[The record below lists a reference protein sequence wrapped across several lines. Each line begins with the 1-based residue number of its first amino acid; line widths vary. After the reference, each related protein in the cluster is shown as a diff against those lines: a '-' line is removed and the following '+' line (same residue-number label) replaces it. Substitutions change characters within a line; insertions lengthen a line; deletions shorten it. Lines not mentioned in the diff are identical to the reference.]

1 MLFRHID
8 QAWLTSECC
17 SRAQPSLHQKQAARC
32 WAWHIVNQHIDP
44 CPAPAYLEFENHYHV
59 TKQDDTPTPTPENCD
74 NAVKDG
80 TNITKQQLKDEVA
93 QRKKLEADLKNR
105 EAELHQ
111 KEKQL
116 LDVRRR
122 WKQAATE
129 LDKTK
134 SSQQR
139 GLHQK
144 TDTEVKDEVTQLRW
158 NIRNLAFGYF
168 GGEPK
173 IGVRPEDLTTKIW
186 ESLLSYL
193 DNRLDV
199 DFCLRSGTIRPFVIQ
214 ALIWDVIYTQVFHE
228 ALWAGLV
235 SYDLI
240 RLIRRIVPAKPQDDS
255 FNAEAWRKF
264 CLWKA
269 ETASMIVNSSESP
282 GKSESDRR
290 YLDSQ
295 LAKISED
302 FVRSAG
308 IFSSKDRPQE
318 QDALRREMHN
328 ILKDAVKLDESMNR
342 QALSFHW
349 QFHRL
354 TSFNGE
360 RMRLA
365 EGVTVEENSLC
376 LTIAPGLG
384 KRGKASG
391 DGFESTELLLP
402 GEVFPV
408 ATIEPKM
415 PPPRQNSDRGWR
427 YLWLW

>member
-1 MLFRHID
+1 MTMEIEKPETNVQESPASPSLPPRESD
-8 QAWLTSECC
+8 KTDETTVA
-17 SRAQPSLHQKQAARC
+17 SRIPVSSAQPS
-32 WAWHIVNQHIDP
+32 
-44 CPAPAYLEFENHYHV
+44 
-59 TKQDDTPTPTPENCD
+59 DDTPTPTPEIRD
-74 NAVKDG
+74 SGVKDE
-80 TNITKQQLKDEVA
+80 TNITKQQLEDEVA
-93 QRKKLEADLKNR
+93 KIKRLEVDLRNR
-105 EAELHQ
+105 GAELHQ
-111 KEKQL
+111 KEKEL

-122 WKQAATE
+122 WKQAAKE

-173 IGVRPEDLTTKIW
+173 IIVMPDDLTTEIW

-199 DFCLRSGTIRPFVIQ
+199 DFCLRSGTTRPFVIQ
-214 ALIWDVIYTQVFHE
+214 SLIWDVIYTQIFQE

-235 SYDLI
+235 SYDFV
-240 RLIRRIVPAKPQDDS
+240 RLISRIVPAKPQDDS

-269 ETASMIVNSSESP
+269 ETASMIVNSSEAT

-290 YLDSQ
+290 HLDNQ

-302 FVRSAG
+302 FVKSAG

-349 QFHRL
+349 QFPRL
-354 TSFNGE
+354 ASFNGE
-360 RMRLA
+360 KMRLA
-365 EGVTVEENSLC
+365 EGVTVQENSLC
-376 LTIAPGLG
+376 LTDAPGLG
-384 KRGKASG
+384 KRGKSSG
-391 DGFESTELLLP
+391 DGFESTELLLR
-402 GEVFPV
+402 GEVFPI

-415 PPPRQNSDRGWR
+415 PASRQNSERGWT
-427 YLWLW
+427 YLSVHGWLL